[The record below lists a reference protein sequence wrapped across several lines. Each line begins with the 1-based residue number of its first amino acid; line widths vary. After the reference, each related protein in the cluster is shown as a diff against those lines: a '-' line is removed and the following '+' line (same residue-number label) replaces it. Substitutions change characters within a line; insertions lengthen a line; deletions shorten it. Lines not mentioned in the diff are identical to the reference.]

1 MNLIVS
7 AVLVLALQTSPAASA
22 AGWTWTL
29 YKGDGPLVLAD
40 EVPDTPQL
48 RATLE
53 CEPGSGAVAI
63 SVYDTDAPS
72 GFARIAS
79 GDATAT
85 SEARANR
92 GKLETMLRADH
103 PVFAAFL
110 DNGRLTIAVG
120 DQESRV
126 TVAPRHRAK
135 LRRFADHCA
144 G

>member
-7 AVLVLALQTSPAASA
+7 AVLALLQAAPATPG

-29 YKGDGPLVLAD
+29 YEGDGPLVLAD
-40 EVPDTPQL
+40 EAPDTPQL

-63 SVYDTDAPS
+63 SVYGADAPS

-79 GDATAT
+79 GDATAA

-92 GKLETMLRADH
+92 GKLETMIRADH

-110 DNGRLTIAVG
+110 GNGRLTIAVG
-120 DQESRV
+120 DKESRV
-126 TVAPRHRAK
+126 TVAPQHRAK
-135 LRRFADHCA
+135 LRRFADLCA